1 MGALQGREQEEA
13 RERWRDP
20 VTAAAIQGSTGPGLT
35 GAQATKKRLCWGL
48 WGSIHNY
55 FVPEE
60 NVKTLKI
67 LTYKEVSAVEVSAVE
82 LSVPLRALRRRREK
96 QPRKHLIA
104 SQGHGE
110 TPGGQRRVGQ

>member
-20 VTAAAIQGSTGPGLT
+20 VTAAAIQGSTGPRLT

-67 LTYKEVSAVEVSAVE
+67 LTYKEVSAME
-82 LSVPLRALRRRREK
+82 LAVPLRALRRRREK

-110 TPGGQRRVGQ
+110 IPGGRRGVGQ